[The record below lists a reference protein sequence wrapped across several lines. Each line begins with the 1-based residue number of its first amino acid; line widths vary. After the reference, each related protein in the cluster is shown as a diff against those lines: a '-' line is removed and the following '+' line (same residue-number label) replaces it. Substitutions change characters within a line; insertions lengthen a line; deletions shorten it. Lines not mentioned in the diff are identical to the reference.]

1 MSYKNNKFKK
11 STPTWNGKFELSDES
26 FSISSIQDY
35 FKYGYI
41 FFLPRFSVM
50 TIHESQDC
58 KGRRRVFL

>member
-41 FFLPRFSVM
+41 YFFYP
-50 TIHESQDC
+50 
-58 KGRRRVFL
+58 GFLS